1 MYCNNCG
8 CYNEEKAKFCTN
20 CGSRLSNNLDLGV
33 SNTYNQKRLS
43 NNTNIGQEHSLSDN
57 SYNENNDLDLF
68 GVDTVGT
75 ATINTSIDNK
85 FLIISCISFLVFLL
99 SLLSTRLFNI
109 YSYHAPDSITIVC
122 IISYIVACIFMA
134 KDFCRFKSD
143 LKFLGVIFGIVSI
156 LAVFNTGYFG
166 QYMLMVYYCFR
177 FFYNASFNIK
187 HILLLALIGIIMIVN
202 LFLHDKV
209 FVSYNNEQKLVS
221 AKDYNIEYKDLF
233 SSNIDSNKK
242 GSSND
247 YKNDYA
253 EKETENV
260 VSDTT
265 VNDSS
270 DGSVLDNIDITPYN
284 YITVKDL
291 DSYSSDILGKQ
302 VLIIDTI
309 SSVNSSSDSKN
320 IQILVPDT
328 YHDMTCYLASDSNI
342 NVDKLSSHNYIAI
355 VGVVDNPTDAYF
367 FKSPNLINCY
377 VVAYG
382 NDAYSLYTNYTET
395 STSLS
400 SFFTSQSTEQ
410 QSSENDVSNLSES
423 DFKLSCEVIDASS
436 YNDIL
441 RNPDNYKK
449 NVKFTG
455 VVDQTLEGWFGS
467 YTLYLTDSNG
477 NKWGITYSYKDGES
491 HKLEGDS
498 ITVYGLLDGTQTT
511 KTVLGKQVTLP
522 YISADYI
529 E

>member
-8 CYNEEKAKFCTN
+8 CYNEDKAKFCTN
-20 CGSRLSNNLDLGV
+20 CGGQLSNNSDLRV
-33 SNTYNQKRLS
+33 SNTCNQNRLS
-43 NNTNIGQEHSLSDN
+43 NNTNIEQESSLSDN

-68 GVDTVGT
+68 GVNTIRT
-75 ATINTSIDNK
+75 TTINTNISNK

-143 LKFLGVIFGIVSI
+143 LKLLGIVIGVVSI

-177 FFYNASFNIK
+177 FFYNSSFNIRC
-187 HILLLALIGIIMIVN
+187 ILLLAFIGIIMIVN

-209 FVSYNNEQKLVS
+209 FVSYNNKQKLVS

-247 YKNDYA
+247 YKNDYT
-253 EKETENV
+253 EKETENI

-265 VNDSS
+265 ANESSND
-270 DGSVLDNIDITPYN
+270 SVLDNVDTTPYN

-291 DSYSSDILGKQ
+291 DSHSSDIVGKQ

-309 SSVNSSSDSKN
+309 SSINSSSDSKN

-328 YHDMTCYLASDSNI
+328 YHDMTCYLASDSNVSI
-342 NVDKLSSHNYIAI
+342 DKLSSHNYIAI

-367 FKSPNLINCY
+367 YF
-377 VVAYG
+377 V
-382 NDAYSLYTNYTET
+382 
-395 STSLS
+395 
-400 SFFTSQSTEQ
+400 
-410 QSSENDVSNLSES
+410 
-423 DFKLSCEVIDASS
+423 
-436 YNDIL
+436 
-441 RNPDNYKK
+441 
-449 NVKFTG
+449 
-455 VVDQTLEGWFGS
+455 
-467 YTLYLTDSNG
+467 
-477 NKWGITYSYKDGES
+477 
-491 HKLEGDS
+491 
-498 ITVYGLLDGTQTT
+498 
-511 KTVLGKQVTLP
+511 
-522 YISADYI
+522 
-529 E
+529 